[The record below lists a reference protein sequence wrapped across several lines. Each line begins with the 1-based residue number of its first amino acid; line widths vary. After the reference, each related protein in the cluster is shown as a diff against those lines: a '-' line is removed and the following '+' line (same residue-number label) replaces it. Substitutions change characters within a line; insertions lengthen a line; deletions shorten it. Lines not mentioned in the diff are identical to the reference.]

1 MNEAIYIAIISSTAA
16 VCIII
21 TGFILLQV
29 RNQRRL
35 LKKQAELSAATIAH
49 QKDLLQAVIQS
60 QEAERQRIG
69 NDLHDEVGAVLSS
82 LRMLIEKNV
91 TPSAGNKDDFSF
103 QSRSMID
110 GVIRNVREISHQLSP
125 HITGQFGFYDSLY
138 QLCDNVNAAGQLNVS
153 LELDEATLPFHLP
166 ADTCMAIYRIMAELL
181 NNTIKH
187 AKATAAVI
195 RFVNNG
201 HTLAIRYT
209 DNGIG
214 LPAGTA
220 GNSKGM
226 GLQNME
232 SRLNMINAAWEIDS
246 QENNGF
252 GFTMSI
258 PLKNTG

>member
-91 TPSAGNKDDFSF
+91 AAVTHTNEFSF
-103 QSRSMID
+103 QSKTMID
-110 GVIRNVREISHQLSP
+110 AVIRNVREISHQLSP
-125 HITGQFGFYDSLY
+125 HITGQFGLYDSLH
-138 QLCDNVNAAGQLNVS
+138 QLCDNVNAAGQIHVS
-153 LELDEATLPFHLP
+153 LELHESTLPPGLP
-166 ADTCMAIYRIMAELL
+166 ADAGMAIYRVMAELL

-187 AKATAAVI
+187 AKATEVNISFTNTGNAVEI
-195 RFVNNG
+195 SY
-201 HTLAIRYT
+201 A
-209 DNGIG
+209 DDGIG
-214 LPAGTA
+214 FNATTA
-220 GNSKGM
+220 GDSKGM

-232 SRLNMINAAWEIDS
+232 SRLNMIHAIWEIDQ

-252 GFTMSI
+252 GFNISI
-258 PLKNTG
+258 PLNNIE